1 VSQLLD
7 EARSKLTGNWRGVVT
22 TPFVPPYSI
31 VMSFGADGGYSAHC
45 SAHSDYDDSS
55 PGCCRALYYGT
66 DQDSALKHW
75 TLATADAAGST
86 SGLIAIIFSYPGMFS
101 ESGYQGK
108 ISDLEFAADGRRAR
122 FTFDDGDIVVGTV
135 DLERTP

>member
-1 VSQLLD
+1 
-7 EARSKLTGNWRGVVT
+7 
-22 TPFVPPYSI
+22 
-31 VMSFGADGGYSAHC
+31 MSFGADGGYSAHC
-45 SAHSDYDDSS
+45 SAHSDYDSSS

-66 DQDSALKHW
+66 DQDSALKRW

-86 SGLIAIIFSYPGMFS
+86 SGLIDIIFGYSGMFW
-101 ESGYQGK
+101 ESADQGK

-122 FTFDDGDIVVGTV
+122 FTLDDGDIVVGTV